1 MGRLIFWKII
11 SLFLLTMGNY
21 LPYSD
26 LNNEGEQPHNDLE
39 VTMSYYHDWPVEL
52 AEEELEE
59 LEEFS
64 YVCPCCGADMEK
76 IDHGY
81 ADDGT
86 PIARWCCLGCDEND
100 ALYGSQWVYDDGP
113 KEGYI
118 CRD

>member
-1 MGRLIFWKII
+1 
-11 SLFLLTMGNY
+11 
-21 LPYSD
+21 
-26 LNNEGEQPHNDLE
+26 
-39 VTMSYYHDWPVEL
+39 MSYYHDWPVEL

-64 YVCPCCGADMEK
+64 YVCPCCGADMQK
-76 IDHGY
+76 IDHGWS
-81 ADDGT
+81 DDGT

-118 CRD
+118 CRDY